1 MEFQRNHSKQPPSDD
16 EIVDLYWARDEKAIK
31 ETDAKYGAYLLAI
44 ALRILR
50 DEQDSEECVNDAY
63 LGAWNAIPPAKPT
76 SLKAFLTTI
85 IRRIAVNRYRH
96 HQRTREIPSEMK
108 LSLSELEAFV
118 SDTGDPAADFDAAR
132 LGHIISDFIRSQ
144 NGRRRYIFMG
154 RYYMA
159 ESIDTLAKDL
169 KLSRSMVNKEL
180 AAIRNTL
187 KKALESE
194 GYTI

>member
-16 EIVDLYWARDEKAIK
+16 DIVDLYWARDEKAIK

-50 DEQDSEECVNDAY
+50 DQQDSEECVNDAY

-96 HQRTREIPSEMK
+96 HQRVREIPSEMK

-169 KLSRSMVNKEL
+169 KLSRSMINKEL
-180 AAIRNTL
+180 AAIRSAL
-187 KKALESE
+187 KEALESE
-194 GYTI
+194 GYAI